1 MKILTIVG
9 ARPQFIKAAILSRA
23 FASYPQIEEYIVH
36 TGQHYDDNMSAVF
49 FKELGLK
56 QAQKNL
62 NIQGSSNASMVAQM
76 ILAIES
82 IILEQD
88 PDLVLV
94 YGDTNST
101 LAGALTAKMCGKKL
115 AHVEA
120 GMRHGDLSISE
131 ELNRVLTDNVSD
143 YLFCSTTTAMDN
155 LRREGFDSKEAQ
167 SFLCGDLMIDAALY
181 YLHDAEKRPVLLAD
195 AIRQNY
201 ILCTL
206 HRAENVD
213 NKEKLTDLLAALD
226 KISESIPVILPVHP
240 RTRKRIAEFGLSTSV
255 TLMDPVGY
263 LDILNLIR
271 NSSLVM
277 TDSGGLQKEAY
288 CFKKHTVL
296 LREHTE
302 WTELQNN
309 GYLITAGTSPERIL
323 KAFNELLPKES
334 AFDDNFYGKGDAGE
348 NIAKVI
354 STLLLNE
361 NVSCVNPKEW

>member
-1 MKILTIVG
+1 MKILTIIG
-9 ARPQFIKAAILSRA
+9 ARPQFVKASVLSRA
-23 FASYPQIEEYIVH
+23 FAAYPDIEEYLVH

-49 FKELGLK
+49 FKELGLR
-56 QAQKNL
+56 QADQNL
-62 NIQGSSNASMVAQM
+62 NIQGGSNASMVSQM
-76 ILAIES
+76 IVSIEK

-101 LAGALTAKMCGKKL
+101 LAGGITAKMCGKKL

-143 YLFCSTTTAMDN
+143 YLFCSTDAAMKN
-155 LRREGFDSKEAQ
+155 LLQEGIDKKEAQ
-167 SFLCGDLMIDAALY
+167 SFLCGDLMMDAALY
-181 YLHDAEKRPVLLAD
+181 YSKIAETRPFLFSEEVKK
-195 AIRQNY
+195 NY

-213 NKEKLTDLLAALD
+213 NEERLINLFSALD
-226 KISESIPVILPVHP
+226 KIAEHTPVILPIHP
-240 RTRKRIAEFGLSTSV
+240 RTRKRMAEFGLKTSV

-263 LDILNLIR
+263 LDIINLIGH
-271 NSSLVM
+271 SSLIM

-302 WTELQNN
+302 WVELQDN
-309 GYLITAGTSPERIL
+309 GYLITAGTDPARIL
-323 KAFNELLPKES
+323 NAYNDLRDKKSSFKE
-334 AFDDNFYGKGDAGE
+334 NFYGKGDAGE

-354 STLLLNE
+354 NTLVINK
-361 NVSCVNPKEW
+361 NVSLRES

>member
-1 MKILTIVG
+1 MKILTIIG
-9 ARPQFIKAAILSRA
+9 ARPQFVKASVLSRA
-23 FASYPQIEEYIVH
+23 FSAYSDIEEYIVH

-49 FKELGLK
+49 FKELGLR
-56 QAQKNL
+56 QADQNL
-62 NIQGSSNASMVAQM
+62 NIQGGSNASMVAQM

-82 IILEQD
+82 IIRQQD

-101 LAGALTAKMCGKKL
+101 LAGGVTAKMCGKKL

-143 YLFCSTTTAMDN
+143 YLFCSTEAAMNN
-155 LRREGFDSKEAQ
+155 LLAEGAEKKSAQ
-167 SFLCGDLMIDAALY
+167 SFLCGDLMMDAALHY
-181 YLHDAEKRPVLLAD
+181 SKIAESRPILLD
-195 AIRQNY
+195 NNVRKNY

-213 NKEKLTDLLAALD
+213 NEERLINLFSALD
-226 KISESIPVILPVHP
+226 KIAEHTPVILPIHP
-240 RTRKRIAEFGLSTSV
+240 RTRKRMSEFGLRTAV

-271 NSSLVM
+271 HSSLIM

-302 WTELQNN
+302 WVELLDN
-309 GYLITAGTSPERIL
+309 GYLITAGTDPLRIL
-323 KAFNELLPKES
+323 NAFNELRNKQSSFEE
-334 AFDDNFYGKGDAGE
+334 NFYGRGDAGE
-348 NIAKVI
+348 NIAGVI
-354 STLLLNE
+354 SKLSIGA
-361 NVSCVNPKEW
+361 NVSLRES